1 MNGSMRGQTSRD
13 QAGARSQSGRTH
25 EGTHAASASAFAPG
39 PGAAGGVANILAL
52 QRAAGNRAV
61 DGLLARMMERSS
73 SSTIPAIPS
82 GGRPLDNAVR
92 AEMESRFGQDLS
104 EVQVHTGAEAAV
116 VAGSLEAKAYT
127 VGNDV
132 VFSQG
137 RYAPSTAE
145 GKRLLA
151 HELAHV
157 VQQRRGGPPPAL
169 AGETALEHSADEA
182 AAQVARGSDVVAV
195 TGASGVGVARQE
207 DDKLPYWKRLNRLY
221 NTVLDKAPAPVKQKI
236 EEVNEQARAFTEAHG
251 IGPQQINA
259 GLASVEPVLSGAEAI
274 VGVKP
279 DSQNQAP
286 DAARA
291 PAPAPALPPS
301 PSKSAPAPSSATG
314 GSGTPLAASLSTAVL
329 AGVLLGGVTPTTPG
343 FPGEFDPA
351 NLDPEFLKFSDIPP
365 GPIGGAGGVAGT
377 GGTAAGAGAGSAGAG
392 VEGAV
397 AGAGTEGAVVAAGTE
412 AAVVAAGTEAGTSL
426 GAGLVTYAA
435 VPAGAAAAVVS
446 SGFLTGLFGPF
457 ALAYALEHSEELS
470 QRPDPDEL
478 SKVGGA
484 PSQADLS
491 GDAGAPDQADLSG
504 DAGAGQTIQLPSGQA
519 STPAIDPNT
528 GEPLYAPANQDQ
540 AQGIDPATGE
550 AVQAPGAPGAEKLE
564 AGPAGVGTS
573 PRFQKVEGKP
583 YEPPRETIPVK
594 PSAAEEAILEE
605 PGMGKRKTPG
615 GKQPKEQTTRGTFGH
630 KYYESLDQI
639 DAETVDTIAKPN
651 AESVVNTKLP
661 TNLEKE
667 HPIPVPGYP
676 RGREPRADRVDW
688 GEAFV
693 YEIKPEALRAQGE
706 VEAKQYAEW
715 MNKYEARTD
724 GKKWVGKCITYD
736 ASKLDAL
743 LRRIGYLPPKQSPV
757 QRLRVDKDGN
767 LVDLDKLEAA
777 EQEAIEPEQAK
788 RKKSSLPRPDK

>member
-1 MNGSMRGQTSRD
+1 
-13 QAGARSQSGRTH
+13 
-25 EGTHAASASAFAPG
+25 
-39 PGAAGGVANILAL
+39 
-52 QRAAGNRAV
+52 
-61 DGLLARMMERSS
+61 MMERSS

-82 GGRPLDNAVR
+82 GGRPLDDAVR

-137 RYAPSTAE
+137 RYAPAPL
-145 GKRLLA
+145 R
-151 HELAHV
+151 
-157 VQQRRGGPPPAL
+157 
-169 AGETALEHSADEA
+169 
-182 AAQVARGSDVVAV
+182 
-195 TGASGVGVARQE
+195 ASGCWRTNSPTWCNSGAADRHQRSPVRLPWSIRRTRPPRRSPGGVTLSPSRAPAAWGWRQE

-412 AAVVAAGTEAGTSL
+412 GAVVAAGTEAAVVAAGTEAGTSL

-457 ALAYALEHSEELS
+457 ALAYALEHSERLS

-491 GDAGAPDQADLSG
+491 GDAGGARSG
-504 DAGAGQTIQLPSGQA
+504 RSERGCGGGTDNSTSIRSGVNSRHRPEYWRA
-519 STPAIDPNT
+519 SIRP
-528 GEPLYAPANQDQ
+528 GES
-540 AQGIDPATGE
+540 G
-550 AVQAPGAPGAEKLE
+550 PGSGNRPG
-564 AGPAGVGTS
+564 
-573 PRFQKVEGKP
+573 
-583 YEPPRETIPVK
+583 
-594 PSAAEEAILEE
+594 
-605 PGMGKRKTPG
+605 
-615 GKQPKEQTTRGTFGH
+615 
-630 KYYESLDQI
+630 
-639 DAETVDTIAKPN
+639 
-651 AESVVNTKLP
+651 
-661 TNLEKE
+661 
-667 HPIPVPGYP
+667 
-676 RGREPRADRVDW
+676 
-688 GEAFV
+688 
-693 YEIKPEALRAQGE
+693 
-706 VEAKQYAEW
+706 
-715 MNKYEARTD
+715 D
-724 GKKWVGKCITYD
+724 G
-736 ASKLDAL
+736 
-743 LRRIGYLPPKQSPV
+743 
-757 QRLRVDKDGN
+757 
-767 LVDLDKLEAA
+767 
-777 EQEAIEPEQAK
+777 
-788 RKKSSLPRPDK
+788 